1 MEQALPT
8 RRKVLD
14 LIGEAGVNAN
24 GVNRQVELARC
35 KPGEAVALRL
45 EPAGDQGSEITV
57 LSARGVPIGRLT
69 EQYAVMLAPL
79 LAAGRPY
86 RAKLHCLRGG
96 VSDYPSYGAQ
106 ISIAWDGRPALSHRP
121 LDEAQIRFR
130 RQRQLRVARW
140 RGQSGR
146 ISVRLLLFVAGGG
159 LLAFALGWFL
169 ALRQSHAWSWICD

>member
-14 LIGEAGVNAN
+14 LIGEAGVNAD

-35 KPGEAVALRL
+35 EPGEAVTLRL
-45 EPAGDQGSEITV
+45 APADDQVSEISV

-69 EQYAVMLAPL
+69 EQYAIMLAPL

-96 VSDYPSYGAQ
+96 VDDYPSYGAR
-106 ISIAWDGRPALSHRP
+106 ISVAWDGRAELVHWP
-121 LDEAQIRFR
+121 LNEAQICFR
-130 RQRQLRVARW
+130 RQRRSRFARW
-140 RGQSGR
+140 RRQSGAIR
-146 ISVRLLLFVAGGG
+146 VRLLLLLAGGG
-159 LLAFALGWFL
+159 LLAFAFGWFL
-169 ALRQSHAWSWICD
+169 AFRQSQAWCWVSN